1 MEDILASIRRILSE
15 DEAGEKHEAADGQL
29 DPGGDVLALDASM
42 LVPEASE
49 MPEQQ
54 PIRAADPAAKSTH
67 TTDAAKAREPE
78 REERPATDIPGAAA
92 SADHA
97 PPPAA
102 SAAAASAADAAEP
115 HRGLVAPEA
124 ASAASA
130 AMAPL
135 LRRLSADRSATVGR
149 GGPSIEDIVRDE
161 MRPMLKQWLDTHLPA
176 IVERV
181 VRVEVE
187 RVVSNAEP

>member
-1 MEDILASIRRILSE
+1 
-15 DEAGEKHEAADGQL
+15 
-29 DPGGDVLALDASM
+29 
-42 LVPEASE
+42 
-49 MPEQQ
+49 
-54 PIRAADPAAKSTH
+54 
-67 TTDAAKAREPE
+67 
-78 REERPATDIPGAAA
+78 
-92 SADHA
+92 
-97 PPPAA
+97 
-102 SAAAASAADAAEP
+102 
-115 HRGLVAPEA
+115 
-124 ASAASA
+124 
-130 AMAPL
+130 MAPL